1 MVVKSGE
8 VWGAGIIYGRECGES
23 DQMWGI
29 INLGSYLN
37 LVFKLDSR

>member
-8 VWGAGIIYGRECGES
+8 VWGAGAIYGREYGKS